1 MQQIEIYIGDLVQHQ
16 SEQATLSR
24 LIKLL
29 ESPQQSAIIFA
40 NVSIRGHQIDAIVA
54 TERQVL
60 VIEAKGFHRSIKGN
74 TNGPWQVRL
83 ASGQWKEFRNP
94 YVQAR
99 DAALALR
106 DAMLAFTGSHAPYPG
121 AAVVFVPAIPM
132 RSDPFSGDFKVSVI
146 GLDGLKDLFKTAQ
159 VGAWPIHRWRAFA
172 THLGLSPVSSLATA
186 CDRSLAEAEALLRQ
200 YSAAYGHTYAD
211 PVSVVSFPCQ
221 VDESLMPSDD
231 VVVWA
236 AEGRTDILLEGPSGC
251 GKTILANQAGC
262 AFTARGG
269 VAVTLPIKDY
279 AGSLK
284 NLLDREI
291 GLLIGQPAKNVLSA
305 ARRANRPL
313 LFIIDGYNEC
323 APSEQA
329 SLSRGLAA
337 LARLYEAN
345 LLITSQ
351 RGITRGGLLPLR
363 RIKVAPATLET
374 KAAIALSAMGGGSL
388 PPQLNQ
394 LLDMITTGLEARLV
408 GELGRDLFPG
418 ASRYALF
425 DLFARKRL
433 GAAATDGITFLTRLA
448 GWLTERIAFSLSR
461 RDLDRLLHLHE
472 VPYVLVERLYAAG
485 LLTQRGERVSFVHEL
500 FLDAFAAEQVLRQ
513 AAGNPEIVLQALA
526 APRNGGRKTM
536 IIGAID
542 DDTLLAPVLAGL
554 TDSAAVTSCLEGA
567 CGVSAQTWAKRQ
579 CGVLWKRLQHEAAGV
594 RFRMNEKAWN
604 GVEFDETSL
613 ESWAPPERA
622 FLAAMPVW
630 VVEGNHLDE
639 ALETIATLD
648 RRIVKETDRLRR
660 EAGKSQI
667 ALKSGIFAIAYV
679 GQSVATLGITRI
691 CAALHG
697 GLFRTASTTVAQ
709 TIQQRLTAG
718 NLSPGQLYFL
728 LELSRGTSIAARLVA
743 AVIRTHWPTAP
754 YHLRLE
760 LLDAVNMSRP
770 ENDDDRTVL
779 VTALEALPPSRH
791 IFISSMIVEALQGL
805 GALED
810 SEREHIT
817 NVREQVE
824 ECLAHPK
831 DPDRQA
837 LAYSLH
843 SAQFDHPYAGAYCG
857 VIAELPAS
865 EQKALFTMAA
875 KGADNTAFFLG
886 PLLMKLASFG
896 DPEVGG
902 AISRWTAL
910 PPKDCIMPQDAI
922 AVFVISHIILARLG
936 HPLPD
941 LSGNVDETP
950 MQALRACGVILYWC
964 NRADLDEST
973 KRQGCETALRILT
986 GEAFST
992 ALDVIRHCEHALVE
1006 GMHQLPGD
1014 APIERSIL
1022 SQFPAEVTDICRR
1035 ALYEPDTQ
1043 TGYFQLYSH
1052 FDRRDDLALAMDV
1065 LARYGDGSDLA
1076 LMKGY
1081 ADDAEL
1087 GQQAIKSVKTLEERL
1102 TSS

>member
-54 TERQVL
+54 TEKQAL
-60 VIEAKGFHRSIKGN
+60 VIEAKGFHRSVKGS

-106 DAMLAFTGSHAPYPG
+106 DAMCAFTGSHAPYPG

-132 RSDPFSGDFKVSVI
+132 GSDPFSGDFKVSVI

-186 CDRSLAEAEALLRQ
+186 CDRSLAEAEAILRQ

-211 PVSVVSFPCQ
+211 PASVVSFPCQ
-221 VDESLMPSDD
+221 VDESLMSSDD

-291 GLLIGQPAKNVLSA
+291 GLLIGQPAKNVLNA

-351 RGITRGGLLPLR
+351 RGIARSGLLPLR
-363 RIKVAPATLET
+363 LIKVAPATLET

-394 LLDMITTGLEARLV
+394 LLDMITTGLEARLI
-408 GELGRDLFPG
+408 GELGRDLFP

-433 GAAATDGITFLTRLA
+433 AAAATDGITFLTRLA

-472 VPYVLVERLYAAG
+472 TSYVLVERLYAAG
-485 LLTQRGERVSFVHEL
+485 LLTQRGARVSFVHEL
-500 FLDAFAAEQVLRQ
+500 FLDAFAAEHVLRQ

-526 APRNGGRKTM
+526 TPRNGGRKTM

-579 CGVLWKRLQHEAAGV
+579 CGALWKRLQLEAAGV
-594 RFRMNEKAWN
+594 RFRMNEKGWN
-604 GVEFDETSL
+604 GLEFE
-613 ESWAPPERA
+613 ESTLISWTPSERA

-639 ALETIATLD
+639 ALEAIETLD
-648 RRIVKETDRLRR
+648 RRIAEETDRLRK
-660 EAGKSQI
+660 EAGKNQI
-667 ALKSGIFAIAYV
+667 ALQSGLFAIAYV
-679 GQSVATLGITRI
+679 GQSVATPAITRI
-691 CAALHG
+691 CAGLHG
-697 GLFRTASTTVAQ
+697 GLFRTASTTLTQ
-709 TIQQRLTAG
+709 TIQQRLTAD
-718 NLSPGQLYFL
+718 NLSPGQLYL
-728 LELSRGTSIAARLVA
+728 LLALSRGTSIAARLVA
-743 AVIRTHWPTAP
+743 AIIKTQGVYPI
-754 YHLRLE
+754 
-760 LLDAVNMSRP
+760 DAGR
-770 ENDDDRTVL
+770 R
-779 VTALEALPPSRH
+779 
-791 IFISSMIVEALQGL
+791 G
-805 GALED
+805 
-810 SEREHIT
+810 IT
-817 NVREQVE
+817 
-824 ECLAHPK
+824 
-831 DPDRQA
+831 
-837 LAYSLH
+837 
-843 SAQFDHPYAGAYCG
+843 
-857 VIAELPAS
+857 
-865 EQKALFTMAA
+865 
-875 KGADNTAFFLG
+875 
-886 PLLMKLASFG
+886 
-896 DPEVGG
+896 
-902 AISRWTAL
+902 
-910 PPKDCIMPQDAI
+910 
-922 AVFVISHIILARLG
+922 
-936 HPLPD
+936 
-941 LSGNVDETP
+941 
-950 MQALRACGVILYWC
+950 
-964 NRADLDEST
+964 
-973 KRQGCETALRILT
+973 
-986 GEAFST
+986 
-992 ALDVIRHCEHALVE
+992 
-1006 GMHQLPGD
+1006 
-1014 APIERSIL
+1014 
-1022 SQFPAEVTDICRR
+1022 
-1035 ALYEPDTQ
+1035 
-1043 TGYFQLYSH
+1043 
-1052 FDRRDDLALAMDV
+1052 
-1065 LARYGDGSDLA
+1065 
-1076 LMKGY
+1076 
-1081 ADDAEL
+1081 
-1087 GQQAIKSVKTLEERL
+1087 
-1102 TSS
+1102 